1 LLLKLRLIKLK
12 KQLIHI
18 ILLLYFMPVNA
29 QIVISPAFH
38 AVQYVRQDTTY
49 GEPCP
54 GLPEFTDDRDG
65 NVYPTVQIG
74 NQCWMGKNLAY
85 LPSVVGPGIG
95 SNTTAYYYVY
105 GYSGTD
111 VAAAKTTSN
120 YTTYGVLYNWSA
132 AMNGATSSTAN
143 PSGVQGVCPTGWHLP
158 SDAEWEQLE
167 IYLANNGHN
176 YDGTIGYYN
185 NPREKIAKAMA
196 ATTHWESSSSTGAV
210 GNNLQ
215 LNNSSGFTALP
226 GGYRS
231 SNGDFRSI
239 GYSGYWWSATEL
251 TTNYA
256 WYRTLNYNYTIFYRD
271 HLRKELGFSVRCVRD
286 N

>member
-12 KQLIHI
+12 KHI
-18 ILLLYFMPVNA
+18 IYIVLLLYFLPLNA

-176 YDGTIGYYN
+176 YDGSTGYDS
-185 NPREKIAKAMA
+185 NPRSKIAKAMA
-196 ATTHWESSSSTGAV
+196 ATTHWESSSNTGSV

-215 LNNSSGFTALP
+215 ENNSSGFTALP
-226 GGYRS
+226 GGYRG
-231 SNGDFRSI
+231 SNGNFYDI
-239 GYSGYWWSATEL
+239 GGYGLWWSATEI
-251 TTNYA
+251 NASNA
-256 WYRTLNYNYTIFYRD
+256 WYRLLSYNASLVSRNNTNE
-271 HLRKELGFSVRCVRD
+271 ELGFSVRCLRD
-286 N
+286 